1 MAAAILIL
9 YLPYFLE
16 FLLLVRD
23 KKENRSFNHMEQN
36 VFEGLKDIPTLTELC
51 VLALYA
57 QAISHPYM
65 RVVRGSGNRR
75 INAIELGPFHKRV
88 TAHCRAIIADP
99 NLLLG
104 ADCDYMTGALD
115 GKNWEQP
122 EVLYAVQQLSGSL
135 PHLTGC
141 LVSFFEGALETW
153 ERFSS
158 EFEEEGVIS
167 QLSQAEKDRV
177 FIQATND
184 HNEGALGSLR
194 QTWRRAPSMTI
205 AQHNART
212 MYKQNN
218 TRSFMQSNILSA
230 ADKKYIRSEA
240 RHVDSSGQEKQM
252 RQVQAKH
259 DQHVAEEHRKVDAA
273 KKEKAD
279 AIEAQLDNIT
289 PHLDLEWLKSSGRSL
304 TVTDI
309 MLELNWHRRYV
320 AKDQIP
326 PKTLI
331 RSMKKEDK
339 LNQLIIAV
347 ERYNSLPQQ
356 PQQSLPLAE
365 TLGME
370 WEEADAIEDADMEDG
385 LLLP

>member
-1 MAAAILIL
+1 
-9 YLPYFLE
+9 
-16 FLLLVRD
+16 
-23 KKENRSFNHMEQN
+23 
-36 VFEGLKDIPTLTELC
+36 
-51 VLALYA
+51 
-57 QAISHPYM
+57 
-65 RVVRGSGNRR
+65 
-75 INAIELGPFHKRV
+75 
-88 TAHCRAIIADP
+88 
-99 NLLLG
+99 
-104 ADCDYMTGALD
+104 
-115 GKNWEQP
+115 
-122 EVLYAVQQLSGSL
+122 
-135 PHLTGC
+135 
-141 LVSFFEGALETW
+141 
-153 ERFSS
+153 
-158 EFEEEGVIS
+158 
-167 QLSQAEKDRV
+167 
-177 FIQATND
+177 
-184 HNEGALGSLR
+184 
-194 QTWRRAPSMTI
+194 
-205 AQHNART
+205 
-212 MYKQNN
+212 
-218 TRSFMQSNILSA
+218 MQSNILSA

-240 RHVDSSGQEKQM
+240 QHVNSSGQEKQM